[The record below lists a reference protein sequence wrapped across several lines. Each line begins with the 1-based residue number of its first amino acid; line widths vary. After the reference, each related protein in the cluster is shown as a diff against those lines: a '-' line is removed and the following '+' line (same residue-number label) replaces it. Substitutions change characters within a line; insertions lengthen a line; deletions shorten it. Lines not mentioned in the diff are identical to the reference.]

1 MRRCETCGG
10 KPGPFEARQ
19 RNPKTGAKECG
30 RCRNPRPHVAA
41 SGFVNLHD
49 HTWGEGVDGD
59 VLLRPGRYKV
69 AAVDEYGT
77 WVEHEGTKVVLAET
91 HVASEDYP
99 VLSDILVE
107 RPPLERQ
114 GSRRASWAGDLYCPK
129 CGAKVE
135 VDPSGPGDAGLYLCT
150 NQKCEGSI
158 YPLNGSEVTDSPRRA
173 GSRKQASSEDMLIRI
188 TKDFTTDSGFNFYKG
203 ETFDPMSGIEPSL
216 IPGEPAAIEVKTHG
230 EYVSIPEGAFE
241 LVPRTSTRK
250 HAAPINAV
258 TWKPSDTYYQSGA
271 ERTPSDEVWGDGVPT
286 WYEVVPSGFREAD
299 QGQWYWELA
308 FWGPDDY
315 TVLETSPMFAT
326 KDEAKKAAEAH
337 RRNRLQRAN
346 GGGRP
351 FIPSSRFDP
360 GSTTR
365 WSSRKHA
372 HDSGDGETIYHCPMC
387 GSGNVVGRS
396 DGTVECA
403 YCNSVFTVQVQ
414 PSNPNMPQT
423 VDGQPYDIP
432 GMPGQIDKPQP
443 GDPSDPSPAGPPA
456 GDLPPF
462 GSEDEEASPEDDVED
477 GENPFAKGS
486 ARFITTDG
494 IALPEREYIAHLA
507 RKHRS

>member
-10 KPGPFEARQ
+10 KLGPFEARQ

-114 GSRRASWAGDLYCPK
+114 G
-129 CGAKVE
+129 
-135 VDPSGPGDAGLYLCT
+135 
-150 NQKCEGSI
+150 
-158 YPLNGSEVTDSPRRA
+158 
-173 GSRKQASSEDMLIRI
+173 
-188 TKDFTTDSGFNFYKG
+188 
-203 ETFDPMSGIEPSL
+203 
-216 IPGEPAAIEVKTHG
+216 
-230 EYVSIPEGAFE
+230 
-241 LVPRTSTRK
+241 
-250 HAAPINAV
+250 
-258 TWKPSDTYYQSGA
+258 
-271 ERTPSDEVWGDGVPT
+271 
-286 WYEVVPSGFREAD
+286 
-299 QGQWYWELA
+299 
-308 FWGPDDY
+308 
-315 TVLETSPMFAT
+315 
-326 KDEAKKAAEAH
+326 
-337 RRNRLQRAN
+337 
-346 GGGRP
+346 
-351 FIPSSRFDP
+351 
-360 GSTTR
+360 
-365 WSSRKHA
+365 SRKHA

-462 GSEDEEASPEDDVED
+462 GSEDEEASPEDDVE
-477 GENPFAKGS
+477 GEENPFTKGS
-486 ARFITTDG
+486 ARYITQDG